1 MLDPP
6 TPMQCINGASLSQ
19 SWYCADSAPTFISL
33 VGPTRSRPVR
43 LAFIVRVLSR
53 NFGLGGEVHV
63 NFHVEY

>member
-1 MLDPP
+1 MRYPNVVYVSH

-43 LAFIVRVLSR
+43 LALIHIFP
-53 NFGLGGEVHV
+53 V
-63 NFHVEY
+63 NKFSDL